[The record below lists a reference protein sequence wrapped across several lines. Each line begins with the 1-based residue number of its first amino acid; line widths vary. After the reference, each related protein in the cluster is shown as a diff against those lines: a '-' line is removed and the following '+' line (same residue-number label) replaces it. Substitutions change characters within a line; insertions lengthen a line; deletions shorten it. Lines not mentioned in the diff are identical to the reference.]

1 MDDGDKK
8 AIDDECVEFFS
19 ELYMVYSGKLR
30 RKAYG
35 ILKDHHRAEDAV
47 QATFAAVFRNS
58 DKVDM
63 DIESNKTKSYL
74 YTTLMNTTYNIIRDN
89 KKYQFANEKQ
99 SEDDGFLGSDSDDYI
114 YENASYEELLNEI
127 HALPPSY
134 SQVMILYYVHQY
146 SFKEISELLEINE
159 PLARQRLHRAK
170 EKLKSKL
177 KKY

>member
-8 AIDDECVEFFS
+8 SIDDECVEFFS

-35 ILKDHHRAEDAV
+35 VLKDHHRAEDAV
-47 QATFAAVFRNS
+47 QNTFAAVFRNS
-58 DKVDM
+58 EKVDM
-63 DIESNKTKSYL
+63 DVNSYRTKSYL
-74 YTTLMNTTYNIIRDN
+74 YTTLTHMTYNIIRDN

-114 YENASYEELLNEI
+114 YENASYEDLLNEI
-127 HALPPSY
+127 RALPPDY
-134 SQVMILYYVHQY
+134 SQIMILYYVRQY
-146 SFKEISELLEINE
+146 SFKEISEMLEISE

-170 EKLKSKL
+170 EKLKKKL
-177 KKY
+177 KKH